1 MPLSFDDIKTLIRWL
16 GSEGARAG
24 LEFSHLSVAELRNMA
39 EVQGIRIPS
48 KVKRADIVDQLMLFA
63 DQKIEKSLDEMLA
76 MSPDTLLAYFDHVR
90 PSRTELLRILEKL
103 DFHPGS
109 EAQKSLYK
117 YAARQISET
126 GMFQRVARQGAAHAS
141 ED

>member
-1 MPLSFDDIKTLIRWL
+1 MSLTTDDIKTLIQWL

-24 LEFSHLSVAELRNMA
+24 LEYSHYSIPELRNMA
-39 EVQGIRIPS
+39 EAQGMRVPA
-48 KVKRADIVDQLMLFA
+48 KARRAEVVDQLMFFA
-63 DQKIEKSLDEMLA
+63 DQKIDKTIDDMLA
-76 MSPDTLLAYFDHVR
+76 MSSDDLLAYFDRTR
-90 PSRTELLRILEKL
+90 PSRTEMLRLLEKL

-126 GMFQRVARQGAAHAS
+126 GMFQRVAKPKSREAAG
-141 ED
+141 